1 MNIFHKVALRG
12 HIKNR
17 TRTIVTIIGIIL
29 SAGLITA
36 AVTFGFSL
44 MDYAAAGASVKYG
57 SWHVEFMDVDSA
69 FVQER
74 SSDPEAKSELITGN
88 IGYARLQDG
97 KNPDKPYLY
106 ITSFGQDAFEALPQ
120 TLLSGRLP
128 ENSGEVMIPSHL
140 QSNGGVELAVG
151 DTISLTVGNLSLI
164 HIYPAGC
171 KISILHCDVYAVHY
185 RIYIPVCSNKI
196 STELSD

>member
-1 MNIFHKVALRG
+1 MKELRE
-12 HIKNR
+12 KF
-17 TRTIVTIIGIIL
+17 
-29 SAGLITA
+29 ITTESEYKEG
-36 AVTFGFSL
+36 AVSVLRQKFSL
-44 MDYAAAGASVKYG
+44 EKAGS
-57 SWHVEFMDVDSA
+57 HVVSA
-69 FVQER
+69 VFTSTAQGVYEAELNR
-74 SSDPEAKSELITGN
+74 SKVGEQMFAP
-88 IGYARLQDG
+88 GYTYYPRRL
-97 KNPDKPYLY
+97 LY
-106 ITSFGQDAFEALPQ
+106 C
-120 TLLSGRLP
+120 LLYT
-128 ENSGEVMIPSHL
+128 SHL